1 MAFEY
6 DLILS
11 NLFDMH
17 VFRYMIFLLSGGAN
31 SASFT
36 FQFSEYQIHVFVFTP
51 IKDAFPKRKKSHTSI
66 YLIKIAGFS

>member
-1 MAFEY
+1 MAFQY

-36 FQFSEYQIHVFVFTP
+36 FHRVPNTP